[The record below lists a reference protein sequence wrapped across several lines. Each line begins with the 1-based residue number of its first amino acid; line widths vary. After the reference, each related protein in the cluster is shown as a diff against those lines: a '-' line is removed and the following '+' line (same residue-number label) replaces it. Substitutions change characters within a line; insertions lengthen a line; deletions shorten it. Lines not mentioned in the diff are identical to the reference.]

1 MAAKLNQKTKQRT
14 IQFKLMLT
22 PTEKQ
27 TWIALAE
34 SAGLDISE
42 LVRRRMAL
50 CRIQTIP
57 EANWQCYWQLLK
69 IGTNINQIA
78 KAQNTALA
86 DGTIPPPIDPI
97 PFEQLLRQINKLRL
111 HLILGADN
119 DPDED
124 GSLEEADDWEN
135 W

>member
-1 MAAKLNQKTKQRT
+1 MTTKSKQRT
-14 IQFKLMLT
+14 VRFEMLLT
-22 PTEKQ
+22 QQENQ
-27 TWIALAE
+27 TWNNLAQQ
-34 SAGLDISE
+34 AGISKAE
-42 LVRRRMAL
+42 LVRRRMGN

-86 DGTIPPPIDPI
+86 DGMVLPPIDPI
-97 PFEQLLRQINKLRL
+97 PFEQLLRQIDELRL
-111 HLILGADN
+111 HLILGAND
-119 DPDED
+119 DPDDD
-124 GSLEEADDWEN
+124 GSTEEADDWEN

>member
-1 MAAKLNQKTKQRT
+1 MPTKSKQRT
-14 IQFKLMLT
+14 VRFEMLLT
-22 PTEKQ
+22 KEENQ
-27 TWIALAE
+27 TWEMLAE
-34 SAGLDISE
+34 QAGISKAE

-111 HLILGADN
+111 HLILGAND

-124 GSLEEADDWEN
+124 GSLEETDDWEN
-135 W
+135 R